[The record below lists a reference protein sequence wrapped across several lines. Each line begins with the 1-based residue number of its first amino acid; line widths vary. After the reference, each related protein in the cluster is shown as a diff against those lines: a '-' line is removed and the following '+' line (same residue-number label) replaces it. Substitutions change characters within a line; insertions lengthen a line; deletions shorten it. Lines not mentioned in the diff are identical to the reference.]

1 MRKIL
6 LIQLIGLLCFGQSSP
21 NLYFA
26 IKSKDCLNCYINTKN
41 IFSKLTKSNDYV
53 ILFDNISEENV
64 FGFINN
70 NLNIS
75 PSIKK
80 IQTNDSLFQLLNK
93 NISSSVVIYHQEK
106 ILYSKQIKEINQTE
120 LDKIQRILSTIQFSS
135 SISTSSNKTDVNFR
149 KYMGNQFVKPI
160 VIGSSVYL
168 YNDLENVIYKKT
180 NNDLKNFINLK
191 ELLND
196 SLIKSYIKVSKFLTK
211 NDSIL
216 KYFYETKEQM
226 IRTFKVNT
234 IYNLGNYLYIDIG
247 IYAIDYSDSN
257 KRPGIF
263 YPDFSLKFDT
273 VGNYIKYY
281 EFPWSVDKEG
291 NQYIYFDN
299 NMPKGQNELYLKLVD
314 YKDNSE
320 KIVSIDFDSKTYYT
334 PTIHSDLTYPK
345 ELLRKNKRGIPIG
358 YYLGFSN
365 IENKRFQY
373 FLSSYPT
380 IYDIHSKQNT
390 FLTGIIDTSTHFS
403 EGVINFDLCYYTE
416 MNQQKHVFFNRYLVN
431 AGFYVNIYNKENQL
445 IRTKKISDKNQNV
458 LNYEHQQ
465 LKTYE
470 FDEQHLFF
478 REFNYPEK

>member
-1 MRKIL
+1 MKKIILFQL
-6 LIQLIGLLCFGQSSP
+6 LGLICLGQGKPS
-21 NLYFA
+21 LYFT

-106 ILYSKQIKEINQTE
+106 ILYSKQIKEINQFE
-120 LDKIQRILSTIQFSS
+120 LEKIQRILSTIQFSS
-135 SISTSSNKTDVNFR
+135 SISNSSNQTNVNYR
-149 KYMGNQFVKPI
+149 KYMGNQFIKPI
-160 VIGSSVYL
+160 VIGSSIYL
-168 YNDLENVIYKKT
+168 YNDLEHVVYKET
-180 NNDLKNFINLK
+180 NNSIKNFINLK

-196 SLIKSYIKVSKFLTK
+196 SLVKSYIRASKFLK
-211 NDSIL
+211 NPDSIL

-226 IRTFKVNT
+226 NRTFKVNT
-234 IYNLGNYLYIDIG
+234 IFRLSNFLFVDIG
-247 IYAIDYSDSN
+247 IYALDYKDYK

-273 VGNYIKYY
+273 LGNFISYY
-281 EFPWSVDKEG
+281 EFPWSIDKEE
-291 NQYIYFDN
+291 NQFIYFDN
-299 NMPKGQNELYLKLVD
+299 NLPKGQNELYIKMID

-320 KIVSIDFDSKTYYT
+320 KIVSINFDSKTYYT
-334 PTIHSDLTYPK
+334 PTIHSEIIYPK

-365 IENKRFQY
+365 IDNKKCQY
-373 FLSSYPT
+373 FISSYPE
-380 IYDIHSKQNT
+380 ICDI
-390 FLTGIIDTSTHFS
+390 LTNQKTPLSGIVDTSTHF
-403 EGVINFDLCYYTE
+403 EQGIINFDLCYYTE
-416 MNQQKHVFFNRYLVN
+416 MNQQKHIFYNRYIIN
-431 AGFYVNIYNKENQL
+431 PGFYVNIYNKENQL
-445 IRTKKISDKNQNV
+445 IHTKKISDHNQDV
-458 LNYEHQQ
+458 LSYEHHH
-465 LKTYE
+465 LRTYE
-470 FDEQHLFF
+470 LDEQNLFF
-478 REFNYPEK
+478 RDFVYPDK